1 MTLLGRMKEN
11 NESKASAWFREG
23 SVRGS
28 VFNLCSATLGA
39 GALALPYAFSRAGWL
54 LGTIML
60 LIGAAG
66 MLLLL

>member
-1 MTLLGRMKEN
+1 MSELGEQ
-11 NESKASAWFREG
+11 KAVSAWFREG